1 MKHWLLLIA
10 ATFYAFAAN
19 SQSVSEDSELQP
31 EALPTGSEQTTNNPN
46 EQSSE
51 EAEDDDWRFRVGG
64 YGEMLFQTFNYGRN
78 SFYSYGS
85 DYDKRAEISIPR
97 FVIAMDVKFNDT
109 WTLGSEIEFEYG
121 GAGSAIEYEYNEA
134 GEYEIEIEKGGE
146 VALEQFHI
154 TKSFFKQLNLRFG
167 HIIVPF
173 GLTNAHH
180 EPLNFFRAVRSEG
193 ESTMIPCTWHENGIE
208 LFGTVGKFD
217 YEVMVIN
224 GLDPA
229 FFSKANFIQ
238 KGKQSMFEK
247 STMTNPAFA
256 ARTDFRF
263 IPNTRIGL
271 SFYGATKTAGN
282 STKYDRLE
290 KYDVKAPVILNSA
303 DVTHQSKWITARANY
318 IWGKIGDAEELSTA
332 NLSMPKS
339 GKISI
344 FPRQQVAQVAMDWYA
359 EVGVNVLA
367 NSKTTQKLLP
377 FIRYEFYDMNYKTTS
392 SVVKDG
398 RYHRQIYTVGV
409 NYFPLPNL
417 VVKAD
422 YSHRQVGSGEFNG
435 EENFSLGVGYIG
447 WYAVA
452 KKHKK

>member
-10 ATFYAFAAN
+10 ATLYAFAAN

-31 EALPTGSEQTTNNPN
+31 EAFPTGIEKTTNNHNEQTTK
-46 EQSSE
+46 
-51 EAEDDDWRFRVGG
+51 EAEEDDWRFRVGG

-134 GEYEIEIEKGGE
+134 GEYEIESEKGGE

-154 TKSFFKQLNLRFG
+154 TKSFFKGLNLRFG
-167 HIIVPF
+167 HIIVPL

-208 LFGTVGKFD
+208 LFGTIGKFD
-217 YEVMVIN
+217 YEVMVVN

-247 STMTNPAFA
+247 ATMTNPAFA

-271 SFYGATKTAGN
+271 SFYGAAKTAGN
-282 STKYDRLE
+282 STKYDKLE
-290 KYDVKAPVILNSA
+290 TYNVKASVLLNSA
-303 DVTHQSKWITARANY
+303 DITHQSKWITARANY
-318 IWGKIGDAEELSTA
+318 IWGKIGDAEELSKA
-332 NLSMPKS
+332 NLTMPKS

-367 NSKTTQKLLP
+367 NSNTTQKLLP
-377 FIRYEFYDMNYKTTS
+377 FIRYEFYDMNYKTTN
-392 SVVKDG
+392 SVVRDG

-422 YSHRQVGSGEFNG
+422 YSHRQVDSGRFNG